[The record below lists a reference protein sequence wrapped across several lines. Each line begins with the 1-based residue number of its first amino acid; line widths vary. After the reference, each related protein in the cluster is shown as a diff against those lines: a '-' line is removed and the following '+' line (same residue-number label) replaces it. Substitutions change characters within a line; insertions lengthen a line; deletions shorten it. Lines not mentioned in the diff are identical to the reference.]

1 MIKTT
6 QGIWNAII
14 YFKPRYRKFDDDLN
28 GCQKILSLI
37 NSTLFFWVRRHKK
50 IHVDDHND
58 CVDVAEDVDGNAIGL
73 RDGETDSDIIHSTH
87 EGLRR
92 YTP

>member
-1 MIKTT
+1 M
-6 QGIWNAII
+6 
-14 YFKPRYRKFDDDLN
+14 
-28 GCQKILSLI
+28 
-37 NSTLFFWVRRHKK
+37 RRHKK

-92 YTP
+92 YTTMIDDSFTEMESKLRNSGLVIRRSTVC

>member
-1 MIKTT
+1 V
-6 QGIWNAII
+6 
-14 YFKPRYRKFDDDLN
+14 
-28 GCQKILSLI
+28 LSLI
-37 NSTLFFWVRRHKK
+37 NSTLFFWVRRHEK

-92 YTP
+92 STTMIEDSFTEMKSKLRNSGLINRRSTVC